1 MDYSSATTDKGVKS
15 YHIYFEDKCLFKNL
29 TELVEI
35 RSGVINQELSEY
47 EIEQLSSA
55 LQHTLTWDTLFHMI
69 DTAILDFKGMNP
81 IEYGSIMNDSWLL
94 EIERNKKKFKMV
106 DLKGGSWTIQ
116 VPQRIK
122 E

>member
-1 MDYSSATTDKGVKS
+1 MA
-15 YHIYFEDKCLFKNL
+15 IYKNNKITIDL
-29 TELVEI
+29 SELVEI
-35 RSGVINQELSEY
+35 RAGVVNQELSEY
-47 EIEQLSSA
+47 DVELLASS
-55 LQHTLTWDTLFHMI
+55 LQHTLTWDSLYFMV
-69 DTAILDFKGMNP
+69 DTAILDFVGMNP
-81 IEYGSIMNDSWLL
+81 IEYGSTMNESWLL

>member
-1 MDYSSATTDKGVKS
+1 MA
-15 YHIYFEDKCLFKNL
+15 IYKNNRIVIDL

-35 RSGVINQELSEY
+35 RAQVTKQTLSEY
-47 EIEQLSSA
+47 EVEQISSA
-55 LQHTLTWDTLFHMI
+55 LQHTLSWDSLYFMI
-69 DTAILDFKGMNP
+69 DTAILDFVGMNP
-81 IEYGSIMNDSWLL
+81 VEYGSTMNESWLL

-106 DLKGGSWTIQ
+106 ELKSSSWTIE

>member
-1 MDYSSATTDKGVKS
+1 MA
-15 YHIYFEDKCLFKNL
+15 IYKNNRIVIDL

-47 EIEQLSSA
+47 EVEQIASA
-55 LQHTLTWDTLFHMI
+55 LQHTLTWDTLFFMV
-69 DTAILDFKGMNP
+69 DTAILDFVGMNP
-81 IEYGSIMNDSWLL
+81 VEYGSTMNEAWLL
-94 EIERNKKKFKMV
+94 EIERNKKKFKLV
-106 DLKGGSWTIQ
+106 ELKGGSWTIQ

>member
-1 MDYSSATTDKGVKS
+1 MA
-15 YHIYFEDKCLFKNL
+15 IYKNNRIVIDL

-47 EIEQLSSA
+47 EVEQIASA
-55 LQHTLTWDTLFHMI
+55 LQHTLTWDTLFFMV
-69 DTAILDFKGMNP
+69 DTAILDFVGMNP
-81 IEYGSIMNDSWLL
+81 VEYGSEMNESWLL

-106 DLKGGSWTIQ
+106 ELKGNSWTIE
-116 VPQRIK
+116 VPRRIK

>member
-1 MDYSSATTDKGVKS
+1 MA
-15 YHIYFEDKCLFKNL
+15 IYKNNRIVIDL

-47 EIEQLSSA
+47 EVEQIASA
-55 LQHTLTWDTLFHMI
+55 LQHTRTWDSLFFMI
-69 DTAILDFKGMNP
+69 DSAILDFVGMNP
-81 IEYGSIMNDSWLL
+81 IEYGSTMNESWLL

-106 DLKGGSWTIQ
+106 ELKGGAWTIQ

>member
-1 MDYSSATTDKGVKS
+1 MA
-15 YHIYFEDKCLFKNL
+15 IYKNNRIVIDL

-47 EIEQLSSA
+47 EVEQIASA
-55 LQHTLTWDTLFHMI
+55 LQHTLTWDTLFFMV

-81 IEYGSIMNDSWLL
+81 IEYGSEMNESWLL
-94 EIERNKKKFKMV
+94 EIERNKKCCKMV
-106 DLKGGSWTIQ
+106 ELKGGSWTIQ

-122 E
+122 D

>member
-1 MDYSSATTDKGVKS
+1 MA
-15 YHIYFEDKCLFKNL
+15 IYKNNRIVIDL

-47 EIEQLSSA
+47 EVEQIASA
-55 LQHTLTWDTLFHMI
+55 LQHTLTWDTLFFMV
-69 DTAILDFKGMNP
+69 DTAILDFNGMNP
-81 IEYGSIMNDSWLL
+81 IEYGSEMNESWLL
-94 EIERNKKKFKMV
+94 EIERNKKCFKMV
-106 DLKGGSWTIQ
+106 ELKGGSWTIQ

>member
-1 MDYSSATTDKGVKS
+1 MA
-15 YHIYFEDKCLFKNL
+15 IYKNSKIEIDL
-29 TELVEI
+29 NELVEC
-35 RSGVINQELSEY
+35 RLGVLNQNLSEY
-47 EIEQLSSA
+47 EVEQIASA
-55 LQHTLTWDTLFHMI
+55 LQHTLTWDSLVFMV
-69 DTAILDFKGMNP
+69 DTAILDFVGMNP
-81 IEYGSIMNDSWLL
+81 VEYGSEMNESWLL

>member
-1 MDYSSATTDKGVKS
+1 MA
-15 YHIYFEDKCLFKNL
+15 IYKNNRIVIDL

-47 EIEQLSSA
+47 EVEQIASA
-55 LQHTLTWDTLFHMI
+55 LQHTLTWDTLFFMV

-81 IEYGSIMNDSWLL
+81 IEYGSEMNESWLL
-94 EIERNKKKFKMV
+94 EIERNKKCFKMV
-106 DLKGGSWTIQ
+106 ELKGGSWPIQ

-122 E
+122 D